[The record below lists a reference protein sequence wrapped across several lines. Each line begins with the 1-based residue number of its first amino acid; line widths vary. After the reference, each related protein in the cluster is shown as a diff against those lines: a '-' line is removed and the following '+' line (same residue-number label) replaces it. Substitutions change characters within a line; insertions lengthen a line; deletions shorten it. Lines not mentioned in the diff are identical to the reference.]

1 MDREE
6 NSYLLGKATMVAHDV
21 FNSFKTPALKL
32 FCTQSSHGQIG
43 KQTSPA
49 EPWTLKTIGYYRL
62 TSSPAH
68 NSIFK
73 TNENFTLQNQRKCQ
87 VLFGYH
93 VPESLASSSPT
104 SPSPMSPSPTS
115 PSPRSPSPESP
126 NPKSP
131 NPKSPNPKSPSP
143 KSPSLRVPSP

>member
-6 NSYLLGKATMVAHDV
+6 NSYLLGKAFMAAHDV

-87 VLFGYH
+87 VLFVYH

-104 SPSPMSPSPTS
+104 SPSPMSP
-115 PSPRSPSPESP
+115 
-126 NPKSP
+126 NP
-131 NPKSPNPKSPSP
+131 
-143 KSPSLRVPSP
+143 